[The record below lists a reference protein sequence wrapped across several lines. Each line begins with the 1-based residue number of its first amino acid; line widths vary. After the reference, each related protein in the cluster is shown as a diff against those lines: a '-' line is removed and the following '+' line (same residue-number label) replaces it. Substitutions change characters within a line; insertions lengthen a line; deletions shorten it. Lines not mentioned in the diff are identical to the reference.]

1 MTTIF
6 KHKLPI
12 ANAVASFSLLLFI
25 VACTQNKQEK
35 TSDNVENKIDS
46 VKVFTI
52 ETDTVKKILV
62 LPAELLPLEDAQ
74 IRAKVPGYVRKMLVD
89 IGTKVT
95 KGQVLALIEAPE
107 LNTRIQELKDKAMH
121 HTLVIYPVKITL
133 NVSTRLPELRA
144 LLLPES
150 CSVSKIK

>member
-52 ETDTVKKILV
+52 ETDTVKKYLFCG
-62 LPAELLPLEDAQ
+62 AA
-74 IRAKVPGYVRKMLVD
+74 
-89 IGTKVT
+89 
-95 KGQVLALIEAPE
+95 
-107 LNTRIQELKDKAMH
+107 
-121 HTLVIYPVKITL
+121 
-133 NVSTRLPELRA
+133 STRRCPNKGKGA
-144 LLLPES
+144 GI
-150 CSVSKIK
+150 CT